1 MVSPFRRDRIK
12 IADMSPGKRLAR
24 AFEANGGGLKPQ
36 CGTEARH
43 HDARRHAFAAPMHAR
58 RGLT

>member
-1 MVSPFRRDRIK
+1 
-12 IADMSPGKRLAR
+12 MSPGKRLAR
-24 AFEANGGGLKPQ
+24 AYEANGGVLKPQ